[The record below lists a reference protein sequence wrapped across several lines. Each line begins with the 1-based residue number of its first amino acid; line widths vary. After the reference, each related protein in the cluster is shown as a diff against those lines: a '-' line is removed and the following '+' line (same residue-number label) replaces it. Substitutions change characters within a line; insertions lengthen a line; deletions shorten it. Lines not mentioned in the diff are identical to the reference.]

1 MSDWRS
7 SEGWRPVPDCRTPDP
22 PDGEPGP
29 WRDRSGAVMH
39 GVYERVVRPVE
50 CGRPAYVEGVAAWHG
65 RRLWSWSGPEMP
77 RFRDRRV
84 SPWNPI
90 LAQGL
95 RAEDAEQT
103 PYRTPTWCD
112 EWIADALLR
121 DLKPYG
127 RFALPYK
134 AAMDWCAEAGRAGLV
149 YRATPE
155 TPQGDAPDGADR
167 RLYIVAGITQTYGE
181 AFDLDALIADYQE
194 ALPEELAAP
203 QIDAL
208 QAHRDR
214 SIALLYVLADDAD
227 ERFWA
232 APRAVRGL
240 TLGYPPTATAARI
253 LAEAEPATVSP
264 HPRRPYGP
272 TGPLGGPGRI
282 LGNGR
287 TNGPQMI
294 RVPECRHPGRPH
306 ARVADMTPATFA
318 TISRWIDRSWPVDMP
333 RGTHPDSPAE
343 LERFGYLIAI
353 AYRAYVS
360 SDPVLRVPISDDPDL
375 EGELHRYVCCLLRG
389 MGKDPREIHLDAL
402 YARRMAWS

>member
-1 MSDWRS
+1 MGDWRL
-7 SEGWRPVPDCRTPDP
+7 SEGWKSVPDSRTPDP

-29 WRDRSGAVMH
+29 WRDRTGGVMH
-39 GVYERVVRPVE
+39 GVYERRIGGVE
-50 CGRPAYVEGVAAWHG
+50 SGRPAHVEGIAAWYG
-65 RRLWSWSGPEMP
+65 SRLWSWSGPEMP

-95 RAEDAEQT
+95 RCEGVEMT
-103 PYRTPTWCD
+103 PYRTPSWCE
-112 EWIADALLR
+112 EWIAEALLR

-134 AAMDWCAEAGRAGLV
+134 SAMDWFAEAGRAGLV
-149 YRATPE
+149 YRATRDDPAD
-155 TPQGDAPDGADR
+155 GDDGER
-167 RLYIVAGITQTYGE
+167 RLYIVAAVARTYGE
-181 AFDLDALIADYQE
+181 VFDLDALIADYQD
-194 ALPEELAAP
+194 ALPEDLAAP

-208 QAHRDR
+208 QRHRDQ
-214 SIALLYVLADDAD
+214 SMGLLYVLADDAD

-240 TLGYPPTATAARI
+240 TLGYPPSSTAARI
-253 LAEAEPATVSP
+253 LAEAEPTSGTPRTRRFLEPAA
-264 HPRRPYGP
+264 HPQP
-272 TGPLGGPGRI
+272 TGLANGT
-282 LGNGR
+282 GR
-287 TNGPQMI
+287 TNGQQMI

-318 TISRWIDRSWPVDMP
+318 TIVRWIDRSWPVDMP
-333 RGTHPDSPAE
+333 RGLYPDSALE
-343 LERFGYLIAI
+343 LERSGYLIAI

-360 SDPVLRVPISDDPDL
+360 GDPLLRVPIGDDPAA

-389 MGKDPREIHLDAL
+389 MSKDPREIHLDAV
-402 YARRMAWS
+402 YARKMVWS